1 MKLIDMS
8 VADFTNEVDSN
19 SPAPGGGSVSALAS
33 DIGVS
38 LARMMAHLSFEKKK
52 FEQLNEKTKE
62 EFKARFDKLG
72 EIRKELSTLVDKDTE
87 SFNEFMKAVKMPKE
101 TEEALVD
108 GWLKTGDL
116 GYIDEDNFVFIT
128 GRKKNLI
135 ILSNGENVSPEELEN
150 ELSKSR
156 LIKEIL
162 VSEYKNIIKAEILPD
177 YEYANNNGINDIEN
191 EIRNLVDKYNCELPT
206 YKRIGMVIIRDTEFE
221 KTTSKKIKREYTK
234 V

>member
-52 FEQLNEKTKE
+52 FEQLDEKTKD

-101 TEEALVD
+101 TEEQNKLRAKAIQEATIFSIEVPYKTASLSLEALRLLDFLIKNGNQNAITDIGVGTLMLSAGMEGAILNVKVNLGQIKDKQIYDKYRD
-108 GWLKTGDL
+108 GC
-116 GYIDEDNFVFIT
+116 
-128 GRKKNLI
+128 
-135 ILSNGENVSPEELEN
+135 
-150 ELSKSR
+150 
-156 LIKEIL
+156 KEIL
-162 VSEYKNIIKAEILPD
+162 SEGNEIKDNIISNIHKQLD
-177 YEYANNNGINDIEN
+177 
-191 EIRNLVDKYNCELPT
+191 
-206 YKRIGMVIIRDTEFE
+206 
-221 KTTSKKIKREYTK
+221 
-234 V
+234 

>member
-52 FEQLNEKTKE
+52 FEQLDEKTKE

-101 TEEALVD
+101 TEDQNKLRAKAIQEATIFSIEVPYKTASLSLEALRLLDFLIKNGNQNAITDIGVGTLMLSAGMEGAILNVKVNLGQIKDKQIYDKYRD
-108 GWLKTGDL
+108 GC
-116 GYIDEDNFVFIT
+116 
-128 GRKKNLI
+128 
-135 ILSNGENVSPEELEN
+135 
-150 ELSKSR
+150 
-156 LIKEIL
+156 KEIL
-162 VSEYKNIIKAEILPD
+162 SEGNEIKDNIISNIHKQLD
-177 YEYANNNGINDIEN
+177 
-191 EIRNLVDKYNCELPT
+191 
-206 YKRIGMVIIRDTEFE
+206 
-221 KTTSKKIKREYTK
+221 
-234 V
+234 

>member
-52 FEQLNEKTKE
+52 FEQLDEKTKE

-101 TEEALVD
+101 TEEQNQLRAKAIQEATIFSIEVPYKTASLSLEALRLLDFLIKNGNQNAITDIGVGTLMLSAGMEGAILNVKVNLGQIKDKQIYNKYRD
-108 GWLKTGDL
+108 GC
-116 GYIDEDNFVFIT
+116 
-128 GRKKNLI
+128 
-135 ILSNGENVSPEELEN
+135 
-150 ELSKSR
+150 
-156 LIKEIL
+156 KEIL
-162 VSEYKNIIKAEILPD
+162 SEGNEIKDNIISNIHKHLD
-177 YEYANNNGINDIEN
+177 
-191 EIRNLVDKYNCELPT
+191 
-206 YKRIGMVIIRDTEFE
+206 
-221 KTTSKKIKREYTK
+221 
-234 V
+234 

>member
-52 FEQLNEKTKE
+52 FERLDEKTKE

-87 SFNEFMKAVKMPKE
+87 SFNEFMKVVKMPKE
-101 TEEALVD
+101 TEEQNQLRAKAIQEATIFSIEVPYKTASLSLEALRLLDFLIKNGNQNAITDIGVGTLMLSAGMEGAILNVKVNLGQIKDKQIYDKYRD
-108 GWLKTGDL
+108 GC
-116 GYIDEDNFVFIT
+116 
-128 GRKKNLI
+128 
-135 ILSNGENVSPEELEN
+135 
-150 ELSKSR
+150 
-156 LIKEIL
+156 KEIL
-162 VSEYKNIIKAEILPD
+162 SEGNEIKDNIISNIHKQLD
-177 YEYANNNGINDIEN
+177 
-191 EIRNLVDKYNCELPT
+191 
-206 YKRIGMVIIRDTEFE
+206 
-221 KTTSKKIKREYTK
+221 
-234 V
+234 

>member
-52 FEQLNEKTKE
+52 FEQLDEKTKE

-101 TEEALVD
+101 TEEQNQLRAKAIQEATIFSIEVPYKTASLSLEALRLLDFLIKNGNQNAITDIGVGTLMLSAGMEGAILNVKVNLGQIKDKQIYNKYRD
-108 GWLKTGDL
+108 GC
-116 GYIDEDNFVFIT
+116 
-128 GRKKNLI
+128 
-135 ILSNGENVSPEELEN
+135 
-150 ELSKSR
+150 
-156 LIKEIL
+156 KEIL
-162 VSEYKNIIKAEILPD
+162 SEGNEIKDNIISNIHKQLD
-177 YEYANNNGINDIEN
+177 
-191 EIRNLVDKYNCELPT
+191 
-206 YKRIGMVIIRDTEFE
+206 
-221 KTTSKKIKREYTK
+221 
-234 V
+234 

>member
-52 FEQLNEKTKE
+52 FEQLDKKTKE

-101 TEEALVD
+101 TEEQNKLRAKAIQEATIFSIEVPYKTASLSLEALRLLDFLIKNGNQNAITDIGVGTLMLSAGMEGAILNVKVNLGQIKDKQIYDKYRD
-108 GWLKTGDL
+108 GC
-116 GYIDEDNFVFIT
+116 
-128 GRKKNLI
+128 
-135 ILSNGENVSPEELEN
+135 
-150 ELSKSR
+150 
-156 LIKEIL
+156 KEIL
-162 VSEYKNIIKAEILPD
+162 SEGNEIKDNIISNIHKQLD
-177 YEYANNNGINDIEN
+177 
-191 EIRNLVDKYNCELPT
+191 
-206 YKRIGMVIIRDTEFE
+206 
-221 KTTSKKIKREYTK
+221 
-234 V
+234 

>member
-52 FEQLNEKTKE
+52 FEQLDEKTKE

-101 TEEALVD
+101 TEEQNKLRAKAIQEATIFSIEVPYKTASLSLEALRLLDFLIKNGNQNAITDIGVGTLMLSAGIEGAILNVKVNLGQIKDKQIYDKYRD
-108 GWLKTGDL
+108 GC
-116 GYIDEDNFVFIT
+116 
-128 GRKKNLI
+128 
-135 ILSNGENVSPEELEN
+135 
-150 ELSKSR
+150 
-156 LIKEIL
+156 KEIL
-162 VSEYKNIIKAEILPD
+162 SEGNEIKDNIISNIHKQLD
-177 YEYANNNGINDIEN
+177 
-191 EIRNLVDKYNCELPT
+191 
-206 YKRIGMVIIRDTEFE
+206 
-221 KTTSKKIKREYTK
+221 
-234 V
+234 

>member
-52 FEQLNEKTKE
+52 FEQLDEKTKE

-87 SFNEFMKAVKMPKE
+87 SFNEFMKVVKMPKE
-101 TEEALVD
+101 TEEQNKLRAKAIQEATIFSIEVPYKTASLSLEALRLLDFLIKNGNQNAITDIGVGTLMLSAGMEGAILNVKVNLGQIKDKQIYDKYRD
-108 GWLKTGDL
+108 GC
-116 GYIDEDNFVFIT
+116 
-128 GRKKNLI
+128 
-135 ILSNGENVSPEELEN
+135 
-150 ELSKSR
+150 
-156 LIKEIL
+156 KEIL
-162 VSEYKNIIKAEILPD
+162 SEGNEIKDNIISNIHKQLD
-177 YEYANNNGINDIEN
+177 
-191 EIRNLVDKYNCELPT
+191 
-206 YKRIGMVIIRDTEFE
+206 
-221 KTTSKKIKREYTK
+221 
-234 V
+234 

>member
-1 MKLIDMS
+1 MKLIDMT
-8 VADFTNEVDSN
+8 VTDFASEVDSN

-101 TEEALVD
+101 TEEQNKLRAKAIQEATIFSIEVPYKTASLSLEALRLLDFLIKNGNQNAITDIGVGTLMLSAGMEGAILNVKVNLGQIKDKQIYDKYRD
-108 GWLKTGDL
+108 GC
-116 GYIDEDNFVFIT
+116 
-128 GRKKNLI
+128 
-135 ILSNGENVSPEELEN
+135 
-150 ELSKSR
+150 
-156 LIKEIL
+156 KEIL
-162 VSEYKNIIKAEILPD
+162 SEGNEIKDNIISNIHKQLD
-177 YEYANNNGINDIEN
+177 
-191 EIRNLVDKYNCELPT
+191 
-206 YKRIGMVIIRDTEFE
+206 
-221 KTTSKKIKREYTK
+221 
-234 V
+234 

>member
-52 FEQLNEKTKE
+52 FEQLDEKTKE

-101 TEEALVD
+101 TEEQNKLRAKAIQEATIFSIEVPYKTASLSLEALRLLDFLIKNGNQNAITDIGVGTLMLSAGMEGAILNVKVNLGQIKDKQIYDKYRD
-108 GWLKTGDL
+108 GC
-116 GYIDEDNFVFIT
+116 
-128 GRKKNLI
+128 
-135 ILSNGENVSPEELEN
+135 
-150 ELSKSR
+150 
-156 LIKEIL
+156 KEIL
-162 VSEYKNIIKAEILPD
+162 SE
-177 YEYANNNGINDIEN
+177 GN
-191 EIRNLVDKYNCELPT
+191 EKQLD
-206 YKRIGMVIIRDTEFE
+206 
-221 KTTSKKIKREYTK
+221 
-234 V
+234 

>member
-52 FEQLNEKTKE
+52 FEQLDEKTKE

-87 SFNEFMKAVKMPKE
+87 SFNEYMKAVKMPKE
-101 TEEALVD
+101 TEEQNKLRAKAIQEATIFSIEVPYKTASLSLEALRLLDFLIKNGNQNAITDIGVGTLMLSAGMEGAILNVKVNLGQIKDKQIYDKYRD
-108 GWLKTGDL
+108 GC
-116 GYIDEDNFVFIT
+116 
-128 GRKKNLI
+128 
-135 ILSNGENVSPEELEN
+135 
-150 ELSKSR
+150 
-156 LIKEIL
+156 KEIL
-162 VSEYKNIIKAEILPD
+162 SEGNEIKDNIISNIHKQLD
-177 YEYANNNGINDIEN
+177 
-191 EIRNLVDKYNCELPT
+191 
-206 YKRIGMVIIRDTEFE
+206 
-221 KTTSKKIKREYTK
+221 
-234 V
+234 

>member
-52 FEQLNEKTKE
+52 FEQLDEKTKE

-101 TEEALVD
+101 TEEQNKLRAKAIQEATIFSIEVPYKTASLSLEALRLLDFLIKNGNQNAITDIGVGTLMLSAGMQGAILNVKVNLGQIKDKQIYDKYRD
-108 GWLKTGDL
+108 GC
-116 GYIDEDNFVFIT
+116 
-128 GRKKNLI
+128 
-135 ILSNGENVSPEELEN
+135 
-150 ELSKSR
+150 
-156 LIKEIL
+156 KEIL
-162 VSEYKNIIKAEILPD
+162 SEGNEIKDNIISNIHKQLD
-177 YEYANNNGINDIEN
+177 
-191 EIRNLVDKYNCELPT
+191 
-206 YKRIGMVIIRDTEFE
+206 
-221 KTTSKKIKREYTK
+221 
-234 V
+234 

>member
-52 FEQLNEKTKE
+52 FEQLDEKTKE

-101 TEEALVD
+101 TEEQNKLRAKAIQEATIFSIEVPYKTASLSLEALRLLDFLIKNGNQNAITDIGVGTLMLSAGMEGAILNVKVNLVQIKDKQIYDKYRD
-108 GWLKTGDL
+108 GC
-116 GYIDEDNFVFIT
+116 
-128 GRKKNLI
+128 
-135 ILSNGENVSPEELEN
+135 
-150 ELSKSR
+150 
-156 LIKEIL
+156 KEIL
-162 VSEYKNIIKAEILPD
+162 SEGNEIKDNIISNIHKQLD
-177 YEYANNNGINDIEN
+177 
-191 EIRNLVDKYNCELPT
+191 
-206 YKRIGMVIIRDTEFE
+206 
-221 KTTSKKIKREYTK
+221 
-234 V
+234 

>member
-101 TEEALVD
+101 TEEQNKLRAKAIQEATIFSIEVPYKTASLSLEALRLLDFLIKNGNQNAITDIGVGTLMLSAGMEGAILNVKVNLGQIKDKQIYDKYRD
-108 GWLKTGDL
+108 GC
-116 GYIDEDNFVFIT
+116 
-128 GRKKNLI
+128 
-135 ILSNGENVSPEELEN
+135 
-150 ELSKSR
+150 
-156 LIKEIL
+156 KEIL
-162 VSEYKNIIKAEILPD
+162 SEGNEIKDNIISNIHKQLD
-177 YEYANNNGINDIEN
+177 
-191 EIRNLVDKYNCELPT
+191 
-206 YKRIGMVIIRDTEFE
+206 
-221 KTTSKKIKREYTK
+221 
-234 V
+234 

>member
-1 MKLIDMS
+1 MKVIDMS

-52 FEQLNEKTKE
+52 FEQLDEKTKE

-101 TEEALVD
+101 TEEQNKLRAKAIQEATIFSIEVPYKTASLSLEALRLLDFLIKNGNQNAITDIGVGTLMLSAGMEGAILNVKVNLGQIKDKQIYDKYRD
-108 GWLKTGDL
+108 GC
-116 GYIDEDNFVFIT
+116 
-128 GRKKNLI
+128 
-135 ILSNGENVSPEELEN
+135 
-150 ELSKSR
+150 
-156 LIKEIL
+156 KEIL
-162 VSEYKNIIKAEILPD
+162 SEGNEIKDNIISNIHKQLD
-177 YEYANNNGINDIEN
+177 
-191 EIRNLVDKYNCELPT
+191 
-206 YKRIGMVIIRDTEFE
+206 
-221 KTTSKKIKREYTK
+221 
-234 V
+234 

>member
-52 FEQLNEKTKE
+52 FEQLDEKTKE

-87 SFNEFMKAVKMPKE
+87 SFNEFMKVVKMPKE
-101 TEEALVD
+101 TEEQNQLRAKAIQEATIFSIEVPYKTASLSLEALRLLDFLIKNGNQNAITDIGVGTLMLSAGMEGAILNVKVNLGQIKGKQIYDKYRD
-108 GWLKTGDL
+108 GC
-116 GYIDEDNFVFIT
+116 
-128 GRKKNLI
+128 
-135 ILSNGENVSPEELEN
+135 
-150 ELSKSR
+150 
-156 LIKEIL
+156 KEIL
-162 VSEYKNIIKAEILPD
+162 SEGNEIKDNIISNIHKQLD
-177 YEYANNNGINDIEN
+177 
-191 EIRNLVDKYNCELPT
+191 
-206 YKRIGMVIIRDTEFE
+206 
-221 KTTSKKIKREYTK
+221 
-234 V
+234 

>member
-52 FEQLNEKTKE
+52 FEQLDEKTKE

-101 TEEALVD
+101 TEEQNKLRAKAIQEATIFSIEVPYNTASLSLEALRLLDFLIKNGNQNAITDIGVGTLMLSAGMEGAILNVKVNLGQIKDKQIYDKYRD
-108 GWLKTGDL
+108 GC
-116 GYIDEDNFVFIT
+116 
-128 GRKKNLI
+128 
-135 ILSNGENVSPEELEN
+135 
-150 ELSKSR
+150 
-156 LIKEIL
+156 KEIL
-162 VSEYKNIIKAEILPD
+162 SEGNEIKDNIISNIHKQLD
-177 YEYANNNGINDIEN
+177 
-191 EIRNLVDKYNCELPT
+191 
-206 YKRIGMVIIRDTEFE
+206 
-221 KTTSKKIKREYTK
+221 
-234 V
+234 